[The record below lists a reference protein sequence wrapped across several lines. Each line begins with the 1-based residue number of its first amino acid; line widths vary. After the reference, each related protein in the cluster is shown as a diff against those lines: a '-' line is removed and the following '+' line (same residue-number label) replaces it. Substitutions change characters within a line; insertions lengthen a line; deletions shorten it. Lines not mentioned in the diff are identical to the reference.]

1 MLLPKEGPFSS
12 ALGQQGAQHTGEG
25 TATAAAAVPIQ
36 ESFRDAMMKERRPLQ
51 ILGVD
56 STTTAGAMCGHAS
69 LGVLALCYIETDAL
83 TLR

>member
-1 MLLPKEGPFSS
+1 MLLPKEGPFS
-12 ALGQQGAQHTGEG
+12 ALAQQGEQHATEG
-25 TATAAAAVPIQ
+25 ASAVPIQ

-51 ILGVD
+51 ILGVE